1 MQCGSPDTKTNALA
15 ELSFDARGDIRL
27 LKANAAKGPVAFL
40 IPLRGVSMLDG
51 DGQPFC
57 DRVADQAMLDS
68 IKKNLRPGI
77 SVVELDHNINDP
89 EFAAKAV
96 EMMLELIREA
106 KSGL

>member
-1 MQCGSPDTKTNALA
+1 MRLVYAHAAGAICGMVETK
-15 ELSFDARGDIRL
+15 
-27 LKANAAKGPVAFL
+27 
-40 IPLRGVSMLDG
+40 DG

-57 DRVADQAMLDS
+57 DRVADQAMFDS

-96 EMMLELIREA
+96 EMMLQLIREA
-106 KSGL
+106 KSSL